1 MAIQRPQPIID
12 QVVSLLRQRVRDG
25 DYGPDYR
32 LPSENTLAV
41 ELGVSRTTIRT
52 ALSALASEK
61 LIIRKQGDGTYVN
74 TRFLDVTTR
83 FGMIWEYTNMIED
96 DGSVA
101 SIKALNI
108 NQRSPLA
115 EEATALE
122 LNLSEEVLSIERLF
136 YSDETPVIFSTNVIP
151 ESQLCQEL
159 TLEQVEE
166 PLPDFFHKFCSQE
179 EFTYGISEISSLAAT
194 EEIAELLLIKG
205 GDPVLRFSEVFFNAN
220 DRPLVYAINYFND
233 KKIPLKVARS
243 FS

>member
-12 QVVSLLRQRVRDG
+12 QVVSLLRQRVRGG

-108 NQRSPLA
+108 NRRSPLA

-122 LNLSEEVLSIERLF
+122 LNHSEEILSIERLF
-136 YSDETPVIFSTNVIP
+136 YSDDTPVIFSTNVIP
-151 ESQLCQEL
+151 KSQLCQEL
-159 TLEQVEE
+159 TLGQVEE
-166 PLPDFFHKFCSQE
+166 PLPDFFHKFCSHE

-194 EEIAELLLIKG
+194 EEIAELLLIKT